1 MDSLEDMEEFTY
13 DDDHILNANFDQEEM
28 DRLLQTPSPIPVDN
42 DEPEIDLFCH
52 DEDLIDEDQSQHE
65 QEESEDDEE
74 NQILQPTPIQS
85 SYQQILQQEIQDHQ
99 LKDEILNKLIHLVKE
114 GKHLTITKE
123 EFQEQFNL
131 IENPK
136 FKPFYEEIKNFSLD
150 KKTKSILCLTQPLP
164 LGEETGTRTK
174 IVMPQELGETIL
186 TKTHVMEIHP
196 GTNAL
201 ELTASE
207 RYW

>member
-42 DEPEIDLFCH
+42 DEPEIDLFCQ

-114 GKHLTITKE
+114 GKHLTITKQ

-186 TKTHVMEIHP
+186 TKTHVMEIRP